1 VDAAEAPDRVPTTS
15 AAAKT
20 ATVRSSADGY
30 VVQITTGDRGTGTS
44 TPSSLFVVRE
54 AYGQQREVAKALLT
68 YSNSVM
74 QRIGPALEQIEVKGR
89 WRGKGIARRLMQVCG
104 GGGGGGGVVVMAC
117 SPLGCSGAG

>member
-1 VDAAEAPDRVPTTS
+1 
-15 AAAKT
+15 
-20 ATVRSSADGY
+20 
-30 VVQITTGDRGTGTS
+30 
-44 TPSSLFVVRE
+44 VRE